1 MFAAP
6 NPEYEPMPET
16 SPEQKADPKT
26 VTSEE
31 SGFESA
37 EESLA
42 LKTEGQRES
51 PDLSGF
57 YLVVLWL
64 QFWRDSGWRHLW
76 KLQAVISPQTT
87 LNSLIKWLI
96 MQTMGISISE
106 YFRVF
111 WLWSIFGIS
120 ERKVSGCHPGSRSF
134 VFVSFFLFP

>member
-64 QFWRDSGWRHLW
+64 QF
-76 KLQAVISPQTT
+76 
-87 LNSLIKWLI
+87 
-96 MQTMGISISE
+96 
-106 YFRVF
+106 
-111 WLWSIFGIS
+111 
-120 ERKVSGCHPGSRSF
+120 
-134 VFVSFFLFP
+134 